1 MIYIQVK
8 EVQNP
13 ERNIYR
19 YGYIVGGVDS
29 NTIQP
34 ITFKSIEEALYHYNG
49 ITQDQLI
56 CFFDLMTGK
65 PIYIKKQYL
74 REEYHILGD

>member
-13 ERNIYR
+13 EKEIYR
-19 YGYIVGGVDS
+19 YGYLISGVDS

-34 ITFKSIEEALYHYNG
+34 IAFKTIDEAVYHYNG
-49 ITQDQLI
+49 ITQDQPI
-56 CFFDLMTGK
+56 CFL
-65 PIYIKKQYL
+65 I
-74 REEYHILGD
+74 